1 MVFFVQTESI
11 GNVLLQIGVEE
22 HYHLVPGDD
31 IHPVVQIHMA
41 GVGNNHQFLIVS
53 REFFEGIF
61 AEIAGMGLFTVDNQH
76 CGTNLAAVSEDG
88 LVHE

>member
-1 MVFFVQTESI
+1 MPTESAGSI
-11 GNVLLQIGVEE
+11 LLQIGVEE
-22 HYHLVPGDD
+22 GDHFVPGDD

-61 AEIAGMGLFTVDNQH
+61 AEIAGMGFFSMDKKYRIADFSLILQERH
-76 CGTNLAAVSEDG
+76 G
-88 LVHE
+88 HEG